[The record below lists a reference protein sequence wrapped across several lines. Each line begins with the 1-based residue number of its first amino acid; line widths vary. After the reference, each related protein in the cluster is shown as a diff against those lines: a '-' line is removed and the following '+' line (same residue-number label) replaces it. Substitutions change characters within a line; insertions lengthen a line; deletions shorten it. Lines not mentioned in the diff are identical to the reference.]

1 MSEIRKHNLEGRID
15 NPDVKERMHQ
25 VLEDYEKKE
34 TDKQAPVF
42 VGFSS
47 DEGVARNKGLR
58 GAAEGPFSVREKL
71 ASLPYTDEIYD
82 YGTVMGTED
91 LESSQQVL
99 GTATADILN
108 KKDFPLIIGG
118 GHETLYG
125 HYLGVRE
132 AYPDAKIAVLN
143 FDAHFDLRIEDR
155 ATSGTM
161 FYQILTQ
168 DTNIDYY
175 VLGIQESGNTGT
187 LFDTADALNVNYA
200 KMNEM
205 RTSPKVSGYMFKALE
220 NYDHVFATLCM
231 DSVAEAYAP
240 GVSMSTA
247 NGFTSVEIHDLIEKL
262 AGVENL
268 VSFDISEVAPA
279 LDEGDRTSALAASI
293 FHRFL
298 ISKDAFK

>member
-1 MSEIRKHNLEGRID
+1 MTEIRKKKLEGRID
-15 NPDVKERMHQ
+15 NPDVKERIHQ
-25 VLEDYEKKE
+25 VIEDYEKKQTE
-34 TDKQAPVF
+34 NRAPVF
-42 VGFSS
+42 LGFSS
-47 DEGVARNKGLR
+47 DEGVKRNKGHA
-58 GAAEGPFSVREKL
+58 GAAEGPFKVREQL
-71 ASLPYTDEIYD
+71 AGLPYTEEIYD

-91 LESSQQVL
+91 LESAQQAL
-99 GTATADILN
+99 GSAAAEILKN
-108 KKDFPLIIGG
+108 GDFPLIIGG

-168 DTNIDYY
+168 DADVDYY

-200 KMNEM
+200 KLGEM
-205 RTSPKVSGYMFKALE
+205 RRSPKVTEYMFKALE
-220 NYDHVFATLCM
+220 NYDFVFATVCM
-231 DSVAEAYAP
+231 DSIAAAYAP
-240 GVSMSTA
+240 GVSMSLP
-247 NGFTSVEIHDLIEKL
+247 NGFTSMEIHDLVERL

-268 VSFDISEVAPA
+268 VSFDISETAPP
-279 LDEGDRTSALAASI
+279 LDEGGRTSALAASL
-293 FHRFL
+293 FHKFL
-298 ISKDAFK
+298 ITKDAIR